1 MKIIMKNLIKFAF
14 LAFALLFGWS
24 CTDLEEQVL
33 DESLTG
39 SVSEEEI
46 VTSVVAPAY
55 STLPRLFL
63 HTHLFCVQ
71 EVSTDEAILPYRG
84 GKDWYDGGVFYE
96 LHKHEFLP
104 ENAKLRDTWNDL
116 TLSLSK
122 CVSAI
127 GTLTPMAET
136 DASARAFLAE
146 VRGLRAYYN
155 MVVLDLWG
163 IAFQK
168 EDPNELSVV
177 LRRDEAVEYIRTELE
192 AVLGDLKTD
201 VGPGRLTQGGAY
213 ALLARLHMNAPVWR
227 DPYSTS
233 FDFAADDM
241 DKVIEYTSKVISDYN
256 YQMSPEYFACFAN
269 DNHTNKELIFAVDQR
284 PDLSSSHNR
293 MSYWSMS
300 GHFYGNPLYPNG
312 DGTDGAAITQ
322 EFYQSWVD
330 AYGDVD
336 PADADCRFFWK
347 RLIIPEDSTIA
358 AADFHPDLGI
368 YRGLQY
374 GPQNDGHKQPFKV
387 DSEGEYYIGKLKD
400 FRRVGAGQTPYVD
413 YKLEIDFTAEGSD
426 YDKGYR
432 VLKYEWGK
440 VTTNGNSQG
449 EHDLVII
456 RLADMYLM
464 RAEAKLHKGDAGG
477 ALADVNFVR
486 ASRTA
491 RPEVTPPALA
501 EMNLDILYRER
512 GFEFYWEHIRRTD
525 MIRFGKYE
533 DPLIEKTNSD
543 PKKRLF
549 PIPQT
554 AIDGASAID
563 GFLTQNDSY

>member
-1 MKIIMKNLIKFAF
+1 MKNRFKITF
-14 LAFALLFGWS
+14 LAFALLFSWS

-39 SVSEEEI
+39 SVSEDEI

-55 STLPRLFL
+55 STLPTLFL

-71 EVSTDEAILPYRG
+71 EVSSDEGILPYRG

-96 LHKHEFLP
+96 LHRHECLP

-116 TLSLSK
+116 TLSISK

-127 GTLTPMAET
+127 GTLTPLSES
-136 DASARAFLAE
+136 DASAKTFLAE

-155 MVVLDLWG
+155 MVILDLWG

-168 EDPNELSVV
+168 DDPNELSVV
-177 LRRDEAVEYIRTELE
+177 LRGNDAVEYIKTELE
-192 AVLGDLKTD
+192 SILGDLKTD

-213 ALLARLHMNAPVWR
+213 ALLTRLYINAAVWR
-227 DPYSTS
+227 DPYSTN
-233 FDFAADDM
+233 FDFTTADM
-241 DKVIEYTSKVISDYN
+241 DKVIEYSTKVINDYD
-256 YQMSPEYFACFAN
+256 YTMSPEYFACFDN
-269 DNHTNKELIFAVDQR
+269 DNHTNKELIFAIDQR

-293 MSYWSMS
+293 MCYWSMS
-300 GHFYGNPLYPNG
+300 GMFYGNPLYPDG
-312 DGTDGAAITQ
+312 DGTDGAAITE

-336 PADADCRFFWK
+336 PADADCRFFWE

-358 AADFHPDLGI
+358 AADFKLNRGI

-374 GPQNDGHKQPFKV
+374 GLQNDGHKQPFHV
-387 DSEGEYYIGKLKD
+387 DEEGEYYIGPMKD
-400 FRRVGAGQTPYVD
+400 YRRVGAGQTPYID
-413 YKLEIDFTAEGSD
+413 YKLQVDFTAEGSD

-432 VLKYEWGK
+432 VEKYEWSSQS
-440 VTTNGNSQG
+440 TNGTNKG
-449 EHDLVII
+449 EADLVIL

-464 RAEAKLHKGDAGG
+464 RAEAKLHKGDATG
-477 ALADVNFVR
+477 ALNDVNFVR

-491 RPEVTPPALA
+491 RPEVTPPALT
-501 EMNLDILYRER
+501 EMSLDILYRER
-512 GFEFYWEHIRRTD
+512 GFEFYWEHQRRTD

-533 DPLIEKTNSD
+533 DPLIEKTNND
-543 PKKRLF
+543 VKKRLF

-554 AIDGASAID
+554 AIDGSSSLE
-563 GFLTQNDSY
+563 GFLVQNDSY

>member
-1 MKIIMKNLIKFAF
+1 MKIIMKNNIKFA
-14 LAFALLFGWS
+14 LVAVALLFSWS

-39 SVSEEEI
+39 SVSEDEI

-55 STLPRLFL
+55 STLPTLFL

-71 EVSTDEAILPYRG
+71 EVSSDEGILPYRG

-96 LHKHEFLP
+96 LHRHECLP

-116 TLSLSK
+116 TLSISK

-127 GTLTPMAET
+127 ITLTPMAES
-136 DASARAFLAE
+136 DVSAKTFLAE

-155 MVVLDLWG
+155 MVLLDLWG

-168 EDPNELSVV
+168 DDPNELSTV
-177 LRRDEAVEYIRTELE
+177 LRGSDAVDYIASELE
-192 AVLGDLKTD
+192 AVLVDLKTD

-213 ALLARLHMNAPVWR
+213 ALLTRLYTNAAVWR
-227 DPYSTS
+227 DPYSTN
-233 FDFAADDM
+233 FDFTDADM
-241 DKVIEYTSKVISDYN
+241 DKVIEYSTKVINDYN
-256 YQMSPEYFACFAN
+256 YALSAEYFSCFDN
-269 DNHTNKELIFAVDQR
+269 DNHTNKELVFAIDQR

-293 MSYWSMS
+293 MCYWSMS
-300 GHFYGNPLYPNG
+300 GHFYGNPLYPDG

-336 PADADCRFFWK
+336 PADADCRFFWE

-358 AADFHPDLGI
+358 AEDFKLNRGI

-374 GPQNDGHKQPFKV
+374 GLQNDGHKQPFHV
-387 DSEGEYYIGKLKD
+387 DDQGEYYIGKLKD
-400 FRRVGAGQTPYVD
+400 YRRVGSGQTPYVD
-413 YKLEIDFTAEGSD
+413 YKLQVDFTAEGSD

-432 VLKYEWGK
+432 VEKYEWSSQS
-440 VTTNGNSQG
+440 TNGTNKG
-449 EHDLVII
+449 EADLVIL
-456 RLADMYLM
+456 RLADLYLM
-464 RAEAKLHKGDAGG
+464 RAEAKLRKGDAAG
-477 ALADVNFVR
+477 ALNDVNTVR

-491 RPEVTPPALA
+491 RPDVTPPPLS
-501 EMNLDILYRER
+501 EMNLDLLYRER
-512 GFEFYWEHIRRTD
+512 GFEFYWEHQRRTD
-525 MIRFGKYE
+525 MIRFGHYE
-533 DPLIEKTNSD
+533 DPLIEKTNND

-563 GFLTQNDSY
+563 GFLVQNDSY

>member
-1 MKIIMKNLIKFAF
+1 MKNKMKNIIKFAF
-14 LAFALLFGWS
+14 VAFAMLFSWS

-39 SVSEEEI
+39 SVSEDEI
-46 VTSVVAPAY
+46 VTSVVAPTY
-55 STLPRLFL
+55 STLPKLFL

-71 EVSTDEAILPYRG
+71 EVSSDEAILPYRG

-96 LHKHEFLP
+96 LHRHECLP

-136 DASARAFLAE
+136 DAIAKTFLAE

-155 MVVLDLWG
+155 MLMLDLWG

-168 EDPNELSVV
+168 DDPNELSIV
-177 LRRDEAVEYIRTELE
+177 LRGEEAVNYIKTELE
-192 AVLGDLKTD
+192 AVVGNLKTD

-227 DPYSTS
+227 DPYSPN
-233 FDFAADDM
+233 FNFAAADM
-241 DKVIEYTSKVISDYN
+241 DKVIEYTSKVISDYD
-256 YQMSPEYFACFAN
+256 YAMSPEYFACFFN

-300 GHFYGNPLYPNG
+300 GHFYGNPLYTNG

-322 EFYQSWVD
+322 DFYESWVD

-358 AADFHPDLGI
+358 AADFKTDLGI

-374 GPQNDGHKQPFKV
+374 GLQNAGHKQPFYV
-387 DSEGEYYIGKLKD
+387 DGQGEYYIGKLFD
-400 FRRVGAGQTPYVD
+400 YRRVGAGQTPYVD
-413 YKLEIDFTAEGSD
+413 YKLQIDFTAEGSD

-432 VLKYEWGK
+432 VLKYEWSS
-440 VTTNGNSQG
+440 VSTDGNAKG
-449 EHDLVII
+449 EHDLVIV

-491 RPEVTPPALA
+491 RPAVTPKPLSA
-501 EMNLDILYRER
+501 MTLDILYRER
-512 GFEFYWEHIRRTD
+512 GFEFYWEGLRRTD

-554 AIDGASAID
+554 AIDGSSALD
-563 GFLTQNDSY
+563 GFLVQNESY

>member
-1 MKIIMKNLIKFAF
+1 MKIIMKNLIKFAY
-14 LAFALLFGWS
+14 LALALLLSWS

-39 SVSEEEI
+39 SVSEDEI

-71 EVSTDEAILPYRG
+71 EVSSDEGILPYRG

-96 LHKHEFLP
+96 LHRHECLP

-116 TLSLSK
+116 TLSISK

-127 GTLTPMAET
+127 NTLTPIAES
-136 DASARAFLAE
+136 DASARTFLAE

-168 EDPNELSVV
+168 EDPNELSVI
-177 LRRDEAVEYIRTELE
+177 LRGNDAVEYIKSELE
-192 AVLGDLKTD
+192 SVLGELKTD

-213 ALLARLHMNAPVWR
+213 ALLTRLYINAAVWR
-227 DPYSTS
+227 DPYSTN
-233 FDFAADDM
+233 FDFTAADM
-241 DKVIEYTSKVISDYN
+241 DKVIEYSTKVINDYD
-256 YQMSPEYFACFAN
+256 YTLSPEYFACFNN
-269 DNHTNKELIFAVDQR
+269 DNHTNKELIFAIDQR

-293 MSYWSMS
+293 MCYWSMS
-300 GHFYGNPLYPNG
+300 GHFYGNPLYPDG

-336 PADADCRFFWK
+336 PADADCRFFWE

-358 AADFHPDLGI
+358 AEDFKLNRGI

-374 GPQNDGHKQPFKV
+374 GLQNDGHKQPFHV
-387 DSEGEYYIGKLKD
+387 DSEGEYYIGPLKD
-400 FRRVGAGQTPYVD
+400 YRRVGAGQTPYVD
-413 YKLEIDFTAEGSD
+413 FKLQVDFTAEGSD

-432 VLKYEWGK
+432 VEKYEWSSQS
-440 VTTNGNSQG
+440 TNGTNKG
-449 EHDLVII
+449 EADLVIL

-464 RAEAKLHKGDAGG
+464 RAEAKLHKGDATG
-477 ALADVNFVR
+477 ALNDVNFVR
-486 ASRTA
+486 ASRTS
-491 RPEVTPPALA
+491 RPDVTPPPLT

-512 GFEFYWEHIRRTD
+512 GFEFYWEHQRRTD

-563 GFLTQNDSY
+563 GFLVQNDSY

>member
-14 LAFALLFGWS
+14 LAFALLFSWS

-39 SVSEEEI
+39 TVSEEEI

-55 STLPRLFL
+55 STLSALFL
-63 HTHLFCVQ
+63 HTHLFSLQ
-71 EVSTDEAILPYRG
+71 EISSDEAILPYRG
-84 GKDWYDGGVFYE
+84 GNDWYDGGIFFE
-96 LHKHEFLP
+96 LHRHECLP
-104 ENAKLRDTWNDL
+104 ENETILDTWNDL
-116 TLSLSK
+116 TLSISK

-127 GTLTPMAET
+127 RVLTPLAES
-136 DASARAFLAE
+136 DASAAAFLAE
-146 VRGLRAYYN
+146 VRALRAYYN

-163 IAFQK
+163 IVFQK
-168 EDPNELSVV
+168 DDPKELSVI
-177 LRRDEAVEYIRTELE
+177 LRGNDALEYVKTELE

-213 ALLARLHMNAPVWR
+213 ALLTRLYMNAAVWR
-227 DPYSTS
+227 DPYSTN
-233 FDFAADDM
+233 FDFTAADM
-241 DKVIEYTSKVISDYN
+241 DKVIEYSTKVINDYD
-256 YQMSPEYFACFAN
+256 YALSPEYFACFDN
-269 DNHTNKELIFAVDQR
+269 DNHTNEELIFAVDQR

-293 MSYWSMS
+293 LSYFSMS
-300 GHFYGNPLYPNG
+300 GHFYGNPLYPEG
-312 DGTDGAAITQ
+312 DGTDAAAITQ

-336 PADADCRFFWK
+336 PADADCRFFWE

-358 AADFHPDLGI
+358 AADFQVNRGI

-374 GPQNDGHKQPFKV
+374 GLQNAGRKQPFFV
-387 DSEGEYYIGKLKD
+387 DDEGEYYIGPLKD
-400 FRRVGAGQTPYVD
+400 YRRVEAGQTPYVD
-413 YKLEIDFTAEGSD
+413 FKLQVDFTAEGSD

-432 VLKYEWGK
+432 VEKYQWSSQS
-440 VTTNGNSQG
+440 TNGTNKG

-464 RAEAKLHKGDAGG
+464 RAEAKLHKGDAAG
-477 ALADVNFVR
+477 ALDDVNFVR
-486 ASRTA
+486 ASRTS
-491 RPEVTPPALA
+491 RPEVTPPPLS

-512 GFEFYWEHIRRTD
+512 GFEFYWEHQRRTD

-554 AIDGASAID
+554 AIDGSSAME
-563 GFLTQNDSY
+563 GFFVQNDSY

>member
-1 MKIIMKNLIKFAF
+1 MKNLIKFAL

-46 VTSVVAPAY
+46 VASVVAPTY

-127 GTLTPMAET
+127 GTLTQMAET
-136 DASARAFLAE
+136 DASARTFLAE

-168 EDPNELSVV
+168 DDPNELSVI
-177 LRRDEAVEYIRTELE
+177 LRGDEAVEYIRTELE

-213 ALLARLHMNAPVWR
+213 ALLTRLHMNAPVWR
-227 DPYSTS
+227 DPNATS
-233 FDFAADDM
+233 FDFNSADM
-241 DKVIEYTSKVISDYN
+241 DKVIEYSSKVISDYN
-256 YQMSPEYFACFAN
+256 YVMSPEYFACFFN

-300 GHFYGNPLYPNG
+300 GHFYGHPLYPNA
-312 DGTDGAAITQ
+312 DGTDGPGITQ

-336 PADADCRFFWK
+336 PADADCRFFWN

-358 AADFHPDLGI
+358 AADFKTDLGI
-368 YRGLQY
+368 FRGLQY
-374 GPQNDGHKQPFKV
+374 GLQNDGHKQPFKV
-387 DSEGEYYIGKLKD
+387 DHEGEYYIGKLFD
-400 FRRVGAGQTPYVD
+400 YRRIGAGQTPYVD
-413 YKLEIDFTAEGSD
+413 YKLQIDFSAEGSD

-432 VLKYEWGK
+432 VLKYEWSS
-440 VTTNGNSQG
+440 VSPDGNAKG

-456 RLADMYLM
+456 RLADIYLM
-464 RAEAKLHKGDAGG
+464 RAEAKLHKGDAAG

-486 ASRTA
+486 ASRTS
-491 RPEVTPPALA
+491 RPEVTPKPLPAIT
-501 EMNLDILYRER
+501 LDILYRER
-512 GFEFYWEHIRRTD
+512 GFEFYWEGLRRTD

-543 PKKRLF
+543 PEKRLF

-554 AIDGASAID
+554 AIDGASD
-563 GFLTQNDSY
+563 TPGFLVQNPGY